1 MEQVLYINTLTCIH
15 MSEEKKKVSAW
26 VDVSLVE
33 SLRQHGYNNLTEAI
47 ITGFKMIIA
56 NVEESTTSDNSSKDV
71 DMMEK
76 EVLKHENVMLK
87 EYNDT
92 LKKELEDFKSMHNN
106 YFLQMQTLIN
116 QRALEPPAAEKIK
129 PWWRFW

>member
-1 MEQVLYINTLTCIH
+1 MP
-15 MSEEKKKVSAW
+15 EEKKKVSAW
-26 VDVSLVE
+26 VDVSLVD

-56 NVEESTTSDNSSKDV
+56 NADESKASDNGSKASDNCSKDV

-76 EVLKHENVMLK
+76 EVLKHENTMLK
-87 EYNDT
+87 DYNES
-92 LKKELEDFKSMHNN
+92 LKKELEDLKSMHNN
-106 YFLQMQTLIN
+106 YMLQMQTLIN
-116 QRALEPPAAEKIK
+116 QKAIEAPGAKK

>member
-1 MEQVLYINTLTCIH
+1 
-15 MSEEKKKVSAW
+15 MSDEKKKVSAW

-56 NVEESTTSDNSSKDV
+56 NVEESTASDNNSKDV
-71 DMMEK
+71 YMMEK
-76 EVLKHENVMLK
+76 EVLTHENVMLK

-116 QRALEPPAAEKIK
+116 QRALEPPAAEKK
-129 PWWRFW
+129 RPFWKFW